1 MGIRAIGANIVQ
13 KVKSPLIQRKHSSN
27 PFERNDFSGKVFKN
41 SILPVDV
48 FQTNKTN
55 KMKMMSASV
64 VGAVSNFGHKI
75 SQPIV
80 NFAKNVKTRVNNTIS
95 AIKSLPQKVS
105 EMRHNM
111 SEKISEKLNLHKE
124 EPANGVK
131 VLSMKHIN
139 TKASIEDLKTT
150 WLEENKLE
158 MAKKSAKEAA

>member
-1 MGIRAIGANIVQ
+1 
-13 KVKSPLIQRKHSSN
+13 
-27 PFERNDFSGKVFKN
+27 
-41 SILPVDV
+41 
-48 FQTNKTN
+48 
-55 KMKMMSASV
+55 MSASV

-105 EMRHNM
+105 EMKHNM

-124 EPANGVK
+124 EPADGVK

-139 TKASIEDLKTT
+139 TKASVEDLKTT